1 MTRVHPAVVVGAG
14 PAGLAAGAMLRRRG
28 VDALLIDRGQA
39 VGDSWRQHYD
49 RLHLHTVR
57 WLSDLPGLPIPRSE
71 GKWVSRDGVARYLE
85 ASARHHRLP
94 VQLRT
99 EARRIVRSNG
109 SWSVQTSD
117 GQVLAD
123 RVVVATG
130 FNRTPWMP
138 RWPGAETFTGDLLH
152 SSTYRN
158 PEPFRGRDVLVIGT
172 GNSGAEIVVDLVQGG
187 ARTVSLSVRTPP
199 NIIRRDLAGF
209 PSQVL
214 GVLFRRFPPAL
225 VDPIAV
231 ATRRVTVGDL
241 TRYGMPPPPRG
252 LYTRARDDDI
262 IPILDVGLIDL
273 LKQRRVQVVPAVEG
287 FESSEVL
294 LAGGRRLPVDA
305 VIAGTGFRR
314 GLEDLVGHLD
324 ILDARGKPQV
334 HGAETHP
341 SAPGLHFIGFTNPIS
356 GNLRELGFDAKRIA
370 RAVARKRSD
379 GG

>member
-1 MTRVHPAVVVGAG
+1 MTSVHPAVVVGAG
-14 PAGLAAGAMLRRRG
+14 PAGLAAGAMLRRHG
-28 VDALLIDRGQA
+28 VDALLIDRGEA

-85 ASARHHRLP
+85 AYARHHRLP
-94 VQLRT
+94 IRLRT
-99 EARRIVRSNG
+99 DARRIVRSNG
-109 SWSVQTSD
+109 SWSVQTTD
-117 GQVLAD
+117 GQLLAD

-152 SSTYRN
+152 SSAYRN

-172 GNSGAEIVVDLVQGG
+172 GNSGAEIVVDLVEGG
-187 ARTVSLSVRTPP
+187 AGTVSLSVRTPP

-225 VDPIAV
+225 VDPIAA

-241 TRYGMPPPPRG
+241 TQYGMPPPPRG
-252 LYTRARDDDI
+252 LYTRAREDDI

-273 LKQRRVQVVPAVEG
+273 LKQRRVRVVPAVEG
-287 FESSEVL
+287 FEGSEVL
-294 LAGGRRLPVDA
+294 LAGGARLPVDA
-305 VIAGTGFRR
+305 VIAGTGFRPA
-314 GLEDLVGHLD
+314 LEDLVGHLD
-324 ILDARGKPQV
+324 TLDDRGRPQV
-334 HGAETHP
+334 HGPATHP
-341 SAPGLHFIGFTNPIS
+341 SAPGLHFIGYTNPIS
-356 GNLRELGFDAKRIA
+356 GNLRELGIDAKRVA
-370 RAVARKRSD
+370 RAVGRSN